1 MAPARVRAPYG
12 AGMMGAGLDR
22 DVWFG
27 MRPHHR
33 IDAWRA
39 AHRYALAVYRAT
51 EKWPKEERYGLVS
64 QLRRAAFSVPANIVE
79 GRARRG
85 PREFRRFL
93 DTAWASLAESG
104 YALEFAHELGYLP
117 ASQFAD
123 LERLR
128 SGAGRPL
135 FALLRSMT
143 SGG

>member
-1 MAPARVRAPYG
+1 
-12 AGMMGAGLDR
+12 MGRHEDVSLD
-22 DVWFG
+22 
-27 MRPHHR
+27 MQPHHR
-33 IDAWRA
+33 IDAWQA

-51 EKWPKEERYGLVS
+51 ERWPKEERYGLVS

-104 YALEFAHELGYLP
+104 YALEFARELGYLP
-117 ASQFAD
+117 AAQFEG

-128 SGAGRPL
+128 SGVGKPL

-143 SGG
+143 PTSRAGRD